1 MYVHRNQITF
11 KLKGVFL
18 DRIFSLLRD
27 KRVPKVHG
35 RTLCEIFSSIRANNQ
50 GWRFFLESVAKL
62 HKSGEADELFF
73 NKALS
78 IV

>member
-1 MYVHRNQITF
+1 MYIHRNLITF

-27 KRVPKVHG
+27 KRVAKVHG
-35 RTLCEIFSSIRANNQ
+35 RTLCEILSIIRTKNQ

-62 HKSGEADELFF
+62 HQSGEADELFF
-73 NKALS
+73 NKVLS

>member
-1 MYVHRNQITF
+1 MLYLQNEVEAGYCEAEETQRQLYLSGKIMYVHRNQITF

-35 RTLCEIFSSIRANNQ
+35 RTLCEIFSSIRANN
-50 GWRFFLESVAKL
+50 
-62 HKSGEADELFF
+62 
-73 NKALS
+73 
-78 IV
+78 